1 MEVILESGASVDLA
15 PRTTKTV
22 IPLVD
27 QLKTETIKER
37 DDDKFIISVM
47 HLKYTDLFINLLRM
61 IKVMYMIIFFEV
73 QGN

>member
-15 PRTTKTV
+15 PRTTKTE

-37 DDDKFIISVM
+37 DDDKFIISVIR
-47 HLKYTDLFINLLRM
+47 LKHIQIYKFASYIVT
-61 IKVMYMIIFFEV
+61 
-73 QGN
+73 